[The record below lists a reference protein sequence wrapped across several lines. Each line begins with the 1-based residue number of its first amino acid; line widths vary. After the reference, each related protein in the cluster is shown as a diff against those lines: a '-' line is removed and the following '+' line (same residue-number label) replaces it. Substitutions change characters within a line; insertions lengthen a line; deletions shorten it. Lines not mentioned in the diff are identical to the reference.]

1 MGAVLAAVLL
11 VLGLGACGQEPG
23 TLAIDTVERPTQPPL
38 VSITDAL
45 AMPGQTVRVEGLFIA
60 PSRGVFR
67 MCDEWEQ
74 DDPPQCGDPYLIVQ
88 AVDPA
93 AVDGLVTNEFPPRG
107 EVTYSEEPIVLQGSV
122 TGGVLLIDPTTPESG
137 AGGSPENPTG
147 TTTTTTA
154 EG

>member
-1 MGAVLAAVLL
+1 VGSALL
-11 VLGLGACGQEPG
+11 VLALGFGLNACGQEPG
-23 TLAIDTVERPTQPPL
+23 TLAIDTIERPTEPPL
-38 VSITDAL
+38 VSITQAL
-45 AMPGQTVRVEGLFIA
+45 EMPGQTVRVQGRFIA
-60 PSRGVFR
+60 PARGVFR

-74 DDPPQCGDPYLIVQ
+74 DDPPQCADPFLIVQ

-93 AVDGLVTNEFPPRG
+93 SVDGLVTNEFPPRG

-122 TGGVLLIDPTTPESG
+122 TGGVLLIDPTTSESG

-147 TTTTTTA
+147 TTTTT